1 MCDLCSQDKN
11 IKSAAVD
18 HHHHVA
24 DLLRRAANTYD
35 QLAYGRLKPHTD
47 DLKRESEICKSII
60 RVLVEDFV

>member
-1 MCDLCSQDKN
+1 MCVLCSQDKD
-11 IKSAAVD
+11 IQQKAKD

-47 DLKRESEICKSII
+47 DLKRESEIFKSII